1 MKIKDFNEKVRIG
14 STVYIGDRRVTVEDI
29 DRREHT
35 AKIRHSGWVRCSEFE
50 LQPNGIADPILS
62 EKRSYKN
69 QYVVATMPGGERLKF
84 PSLQEA
90 GMSLGLSRSYIK
102 RLCTE
107 KGQTKRGIRFEYV
120 YLEDAAELGTS

>member
-1 MKIKDFNEKVRIG
+1 MKIKDFNAKVRIG
-14 STVYIGDRRVTVEDI
+14 STVYVGNRPLKVEDI
-29 DRREHT
+29 DRRTHE
-35 AKIRHSGWVRCSEFE
+35 ALLRFLGWVRCSEFG
-50 LQPNGIADPILS
+50 LQPGENTDLLD
-62 EKRSYKN
+62 KRSYKN
-69 QYVVATMPGGERLKF
+69 QYVVATMPGGERMKF

>member
-1 MKIKDFNEKVRIG
+1 MKIKDFNTQVRIG
-14 STVYIGDRRVTVEDI
+14 SEVYIGDRRVTVEDI

-69 QYVVATMPGGERLKF
+69 QYVVRGGHHARRRTAKV
-84 PSLQEA
+84 SLPP
-90 GMSLGLSRSYIK
+90 
-102 RLCTE
+102 
-107 KGQTKRGIRFEYV
+107 RGRHV
-120 YLEDAAELGTS
+120 SGAQ

>member
-1 MKIKDFNEKVRIG
+1 MKAFVKTYWLELLFFALGLVGAAFAFPFLPG
-14 STVYIGDRRVTVEDI
+14 SIPRQ
-29 DRREHT
+29 
-35 AKIRHSGWVRCSEFE
+35 WN
-50 LQPNGIADPILS
+50 NG
-62 EKRSYKN
+62 
-69 QYVVATMPGGERLKF
+69 QVVATMPGGERLKF

>member
-1 MKIKDFNEKVRIG
+1 MKIKDFNAKVRIG
-14 STVYIGDRRVTVEDI
+14 STVYVGNRPLKVEDI
-29 DRREHT
+29 DRRTHE
-35 AKIRHSGWVRCSEFE
+35 ALLRFLGWVRCSEFE